1 MRGASRHQAPR
12 RQQAPRRG
20 ASVARTQLSHRF
32 ESYKNHHKEVARSSL
47 LRLMATPLPTA
58 MTVLVIAIALALPV
72 GLYVML
78 KNAQTLSRD
87 WDGNA
92 QISLYLKLGT
102 SESAGLSLANKLNQR
117 PEVAKTQ
124 FISREQALQEFKAL
138 SGFGDVL
145 TELDENPLPAVIVVY
160 PEARDLGKAEILQ
173 QELAKLRAVDSAQL
187 DAQWVRRLHA
197 MLDLAERF
205 VLALGI
211 GLSLAV
217 LLVIVNTIRLG
228 IESRRDEIVIVK
240 LVGGTDAFVQRPFLY
255 TGFWYGVGGGIV
267 ALVIIQSVLFW
278 VDSPVARLADL
289 YSSAFDL
296 RGLGFLPTLGLVL
309 GSGFLGWLGAWW
321 AVRQHLRAIEP
332 K

>member
-1 MRGASRHQAPR
+1 MKGASR
-12 RQQAPRRG
+12 QQPPRRG
-20 ASVARTQLSHRF
+20 ASVAKTQLSHRF
-32 ESYKNHHKEVARSSL
+32 ESYKNHHREVARSSL
-47 LRLMATPLPTA
+47 NRLLGTPLPTA

-72 GLYVML
+72 GLYVLL
-78 KNAQTLSRD
+78 KNAQALSRD

-92 QISLYLKLGT
+92 QISLYLKLST
-102 SESAGLSLANKLNQR
+102 SESAGLSLANRLKQR
-117 PEVAKTQ
+117 TDVAKAQ
-124 FISREQALQEFKAL
+124 YISRDQALQEFKVL

-145 TELDENPLPAVIVVY
+145 MELDENPLPAVIVVY
-160 PEARDLGKAEILQ
+160 PQARDLDQAEVLQ
-173 QELAKLRAVDSAQL
+173 QDLAILPEVDSAQL

-205 VLALGI
+205 VWALGV

-217 LLVIVNTIRLG
+217 LLVIVNTIRLA

-240 LVGGTDAFVQRPFLY
+240 LVGGTDGFVQRPFLY
-255 TGFWYGVGGGIV
+255 TGFWYGLAGGIV
-267 ALVIIQSVLFW
+267 ALIIIQSVLFW

-289 YSSAFDL
+289 YSSTFAL
-296 RGLGFLPTLGLVL
+296 RGLGFGPTLALIF

>member
-1 MRGASRHQAPR
+1 MKGAS

-20 ASVARTQLSHRF
+20 ASVAKTRVSHRF

-47 LRLMATPLPTA
+47 GRLLGTPLPTA

-72 GLYVML
+72 GLYVLL
-78 KNAQTLSRD
+78 KNAQALSRD

-92 QISLYLKLGT
+92 QISLYLKLDT
-102 SESAGLSLANKLNQR
+102 SESAGLSLANRLNQR
-117 PEVAKTQ
+117 KDVGKTQ
-124 FISREQALQEFKAL
+124 YISREQALKEFKAL

-145 TELDENPLPAVIVVY
+145 MELDDNPLPAVIVVY
-160 PEARDLGKAEILQ
+160 PEARDLDKAELLQ
-173 QELAKLRAVDSAQL
+173 QDLAKLEEVDSAQL

-205 VLALGI
+205 VWALGL
-211 GLSLAV
+211 GLSFAV
-217 LLVIVNTIRLG
+217 LLVIVNTIRLA

-255 TGFWYGVGGGIV
+255 TGFWYGLGGGIV
-267 ALVIIQSVLFW
+267 ALIIIQSVLFW

-296 RGLGFLPTLGLVL
+296 RGLGFGPTLGLML

-321 AVRQHLRAIEP
+321 AVRQHLRAVEP
-332 K
+332 R

>member
-1 MRGASRHQAPR
+1 MRAST
-12 RQQAPRRG
+12 RQPPKRG

-47 LRLMATPLPTA
+47 KRLLGTPLPTL

-78 KNAQTLSRD
+78 KNAQALSRD

-92 QISLYLKLGT
+92 QISLYLKLDT
-102 SESAGLSLANKLNQR
+102 SESTGKSLANRLRQHKAI
-117 PEVAKTQ
+117 AKTQ
-124 FISREQALQEFKAL
+124 YISKAQALEEFKAL

-160 PEARDLGKAEILQ
+160 PHARDLAKAELLQ
-173 QELAKLRAVDSAQL
+173 QELDKISEVDSAQL

-197 MLDLAERF
+197 MLDLAER
-205 VLALGI
+205 VVWALGI

-217 LLVIVNTIRLG
+217 LLVIINTIRLA

-240 LVGGTDAFVQRPFLY
+240 LVGATDGFVQRPFLY
-255 TGFWYGVGGGIV
+255 TGFWYGLGGGIV
-267 ALVIIQSVLFW
+267 ALIIIQSVLFW
-278 VDSPVARLADL
+278 VDSPVARIADL
-289 YSSAFDL
+289 YSSAFNL
-296 RGLGFLPTLGLVL
+296 RGLGFGPTVALLL
-309 GSGFLGWLGAWW
+309 GSGALGWMGAWW
-321 AVRQHLRAIEP
+321 AVRQHLREIEP